1 MNKYKTFIFDCDG
14 VVLNSNKIKT
24 EAFYKTVLPY
34 GEEYA
39 QKFKEHHIAN
49 GGISRYKKFEYFL
62 ANMVPCEKE
71 GLGLNELLKIYAA
84 IIEQDLLNC
93 EIAPKLKELRDL
105 TINSRWV
112 MISGGDQMELQEIMH
127 KRNISSFFDGGI
139 FGSPNSKEVILK
151 REMEK
156 ENIQLPAL
164 FLGDTKYD
172 YESAKN
178 ADLDFIFLSGWSE
191 FKELREYANKNK
203 IKVFESIAEFL
214 EHSINACTP

>member
-14 VVLNSNKIKT
+14 VILNSNRIKT

-62 ANMVPCEKE
+62 TNMVPCEKK
-71 GLGLNELLKIYAA
+71 GFGLNKLLKTYAA

-105 TINSRWV
+105 TINSRWIIV
-112 MISGGDQMELQEIMH
+112 SGGDQMELQEIMH
-127 KRNISSFFDGGI
+127 KRNLSNFFDAGI
-139 FGSPNSKEVILK
+139 FGSPDSKEVILK
-151 REMEK
+151 REIEN

-178 ADLDFIFLSGWSE
+178 TGLDFIFLSGWSE
-191 FKELREYANKNK
+191 FKELKEYANKNK
-203 IKVFESIAEFL
+203 IKVFENIAEF
-214 EHSINACTP
+214 ITYGK